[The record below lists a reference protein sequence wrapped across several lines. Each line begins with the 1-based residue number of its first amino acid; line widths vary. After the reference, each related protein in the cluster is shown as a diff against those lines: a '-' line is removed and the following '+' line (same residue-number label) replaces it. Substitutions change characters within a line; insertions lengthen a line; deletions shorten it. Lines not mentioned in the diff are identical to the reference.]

1 MRINSRPAII
11 GAVVGLLVFGGT
23 RALQGQQETGAVPS
37 DTAFGANPGTQAGQ
51 MNDNSTYA
59 PPSSDTTSI
68 YAPPRSDSGTYAPP
82 DSATYAPPRS
92 DSGTYAP
99 PDSATY
105 APPDSAI
112 YGPPNNPAS
121 APPQDAA
128 ARTWQDSRETLLG
141 ATLGNPRLIPE

>member
-23 RALQGQQETGAVPS
+23 RAVQGQQEAAAVPS
-37 DTAFGANPGTQAGQ
+37 DTALGAEPGTQPGQ
-51 MNDNSTYA
+51 MNDTSTYA
-59 PPSSDTTSI
+59 PPASDTTTI
-68 YAPPRSDSGTYAPP
+68 
-82 DSATYAPPRS
+82 YAPPRS

-112 YGPPNNPAS
+112 YAPPNNPAS

-128 ARTWQDSRETLLG
+128 ARTSQDGRETLLG
-141 ATLGNPRLIPE
+141 ATLINPRLNTV